1 MIIHANTNCYTHLSC
16 SSWED
21 TMFWGTVHQTQVNN
35 VLGNLV
41 RMHYPSEV
49 TQSDDTSSP
58 ATCWADYTL
67 APDMTY
73 GTA

>member
-1 MIIHANTNCYTHLSC
+1 
-16 SSWED
+16 
-21 TMFWGTVHQTQVNN
+21 MFWGTVHQTQVNN

-58 ATCWADYTL
+58 ATCWADYTH
-67 APDMTY
+67 APDTTY